1 MANNNIGPK
10 RIVVG
15 AHYGLKD
22 WLLQRVTA
30 VILIVFTLILLVSFL
45 LGDATYEAWS
55 GLFAN
60 QIMKLITLLA
70 IMSLL
75 YHAWIGVRDI
85 WMDDIKPVSIR
96 LTLHVLTALW
106 LIGCLG
112 YTAQIL
118 WRV

>member
-1 MANNNIGPK
+1 
-10 RIVVG
+10 
-15 AHYGLKD
+15 
-22 WLLQRVTA
+22 
-30 VILIVFTLILLVSFL
+30 L

-75 YHAWIGVRDI
+75 FHAWIGVRDI
-85 WMDDIKPVSIR
+85 WMDYIKPVSIR

-106 LIGCLG
+106 LIACFG

>member
-30 VILIVFTLILLVSFL
+30 VILIIITLILLVSFL
-45 LGDATYEAWS
+45 LGDATYESWS

-85 WMDDIKPVSIR
+85 WMDYIKPVSIR

-106 LIGCLG
+106 LIACFG

-118 WRV
+118 WRE